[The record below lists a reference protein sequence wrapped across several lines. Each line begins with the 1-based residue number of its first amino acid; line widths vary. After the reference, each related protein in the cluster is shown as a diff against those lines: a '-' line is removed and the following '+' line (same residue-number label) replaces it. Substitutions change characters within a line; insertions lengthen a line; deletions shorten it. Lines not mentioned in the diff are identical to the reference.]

1 MPYETCQKLFF
12 YRKNCFSILLQDIL
26 DTNRAS
32 RYKART
38 KIKRRHGN
46 ECTSYTFIAC
56 EFSLTPKFVP
66 DLSPVHPWPVKQL
79 YVRVQL
85 LNDEGLS

>member
-1 MPYETCQKLFF
+1 MQYETCQKLFF
-12 YRKNCFSILLQDIL
+12 LSKNCFSALLRNIL

-46 ECTSYTFIAC
+46 ECTSYTFVAC
-56 EFSLTPKFVP
+56 EFSLAPKFV
-66 DLSPVHPWPVKQL
+66 SNWHPVHPWTF
-79 YVRVQL
+79 
-85 LNDEGLS
+85 